1 MFPGNEDGWLT
12 ALHYH
17 ILSQVSGGSL
27 SFKKTN
33 QDTGA
38 ISCNLD
44 TGRLILVRRRRF
56 MTRDTEFAPAACLVT
71 AGVADTRAV
80 GTVTTQSVVGQRCQ
94 LRPPRNLNLK
104 FPGHSSLNYCD
115 LPVA

>member
-80 GTVTTQSVVGQRCQ
+80 GTVTTW
-94 LRPPRNLNLK
+94 
-104 FPGHSSLNYCD
+104 D
-115 LPVA
+115 VATEAHANRRGLCGLMRFAANRARGLFHK

>member
-71 AGVADTRAV
+71 AGDLEHGGRRRAVPVLADTRSV
-80 GTVTTQSVVGQRCQ
+80 GKVTTQSR
-94 LRPPRNLNLK
+94 
-104 FPGHSSLNYCD
+104 
-115 LPVA
+115 